1 MDLIPGL
8 GIKVPEP
15 ACCNED
21 PAQSEKK
28 KYYEETTVFVFR
40 LHYCQFRK
48 SREELFELIE
58 DFGRNTRYKIRIQK
72 SIDYH
77 IDCNKNEKLEM

>member
-28 KYYEETTVFVFR
+28 NIMKR
-40 LHYCQFRK
+40 QQF
-48 SREELFELIE
+48 LFSGYIIVNLENLE
-58 DFGRNTRYKIRIQK
+58 
-72 SIDYH
+72 
-77 IDCNKNEKLEM
+77 KNYLN